1 MRRSKKA
8 TPSNGASLARRQ
20 RCVSLSSMNTH
31 QAKTV
36 KRLCWLLLAGI
47 FVFHFWADGRNA
59 TLMQELQRHGATAA
73 NAREEL
79 HWLCAPLNVAALA
92 VLLLIATLSY
102 RTRLG
107 RITKGSSQ

>member
-1 MRRSKKA
+1 
-8 TPSNGASLARRQ
+8 
-20 RCVSLSSMNTH
+20 MNTH
-31 QAKTV
+31 RAKAV

-59 TLMQELQRHGATAA
+59 TLMHELQRHGATAA
-73 NAREEL
+73 GAREQL
-79 HWLCAPLNVAALA
+79 NWLCAPLNVAALA
-92 VLLLIATLSY
+92 VLFLIGALSY